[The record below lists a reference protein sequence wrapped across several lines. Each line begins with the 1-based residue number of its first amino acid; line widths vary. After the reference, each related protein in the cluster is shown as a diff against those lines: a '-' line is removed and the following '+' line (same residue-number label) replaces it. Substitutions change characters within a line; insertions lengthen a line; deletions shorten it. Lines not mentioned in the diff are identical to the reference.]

1 MIFLKIIFSIISTLI
16 IFYYTNLACPSLTN
30 INDGE
35 YFNNN
40 SILGYFINHNLGY
53 VCPLGIVLG
62 KIMLILGIIQIYY
75 LYTNKYNIIKNIN
88 IVFLIIGVLLSFL
101 NSVLQKNI
109 IWAFIFQLF
118 IIILP

>member
-40 SILGYFINHNLGY
+40 SILGYFINHNPGY

>member
-1 MIFLKIIFSIISTLI
+1 MIFLKILFSIISTLI

-40 SILGYFINHNLGY
+40 SILGYFINHNPGY

>member
-40 SILGYFINHNLGY
+40 SIEISLSIAFRQ
-53 VCPLGIVLG
+53 V
-62 KIMLILGIIQIYY
+62 
-75 LYTNKYNIIKNIN
+75 IIKMIN
-88 IVFLIIGVLLSFL
+88 M
-101 NSVLQKNI
+101 
-109 IWAFIFQLF
+109 
-118 IIILP
+118 